1 MPRVAVNGIKVY
13 YEIHGKG
20 DPLVLIMGLRR
31 NAEWWYCQIPA
42 LSEHFKVIAF
52 DNRGAGRSDK
62 PKMEYSI
69 RLFAEDT
76 AGLMEALKIKSAHV
90 LGISMGGYIAQEL
103 AINYSDKVRRLIL
116 GCTSCGGERAV
127 LMSQERMKEFEAVD
141 GLTPEQILRKNMD
154 IYFSDE
160 FIQEQPKKIKEFMEI
175 SFRYPQPPEFFERQ
189 FAACLKHDTVD
200 RLRPISV
207 PTLIMAGVDDPLVP
221 SENSRILKDLMPAAD
236 LFLFPGCRHC
246 FFIEASEEFNQR
258 AVAFFSR

>member
-1 MPRVAVNGIKVY
+1 MPQVAVNGIKVY

-20 DPLVLIMGLRR
+20 DPLILIMGLRR
-31 NAEWWYCQIPA
+31 NAEWWYCQIPV

-62 PKMEYSI
+62 PRMDYSI
-69 RLFAEDT
+69 RLFADDT
-76 AGLMEALKIKSAHV
+76 AALLEALGIKRAHV

-103 AINYSDKVRRLIL
+103 AINYPDKVRSLIL

-127 LMSQERMKEFEAVD
+127 RMSPERMKEFEAVE
-141 GLTPEQILRKNMD
+141 GLTPEEILRKNMD

-160 FIQEQPKKIKEFMEI
+160 FIQEHPEKVEEFMEI

-189 FAACLKHDTVD
+189 FAACLKHDTVN
-200 RLRPISV
+200 RLHLISV
-207 PTLIMAGVDDPLVP
+207 PILIMAGEDDPLVP
-221 SENSRILKDLMPAAD
+221 SENSRILKDLMPGAE
-236 LFLFPGCRHC
+236 LYLFPGCSHC
-246 FFIEASEEFNQR
+246 FFIESAEEFNQR

>member
-1 MPRVAVNGIKVY
+1 M
-13 YEIHGKG
+13 
-20 DPLVLIMGLRR
+20 
-31 NAEWWYCQIPA
+31 
-42 LSEHFKVIAF
+42 
-52 DNRGAGRSDK
+52 
-62 PKMEYSI
+62 
-69 RLFAEDT
+69 
-76 AGLMEALKIKSAHV
+76 
-90 LGISMGGYIAQEL
+90 
-103 AINYSDKVRRLIL
+103 
-116 GCTSCGGERAV
+116 